1 MPHGHLFISMPMAGS
16 LSAQSLEDRMRKS
29 ILIVAVITLA
39 LFGFANFAQAQKE
52 MNKDK
57 EHGGQKMMAE
67 LSGAAEVPG
76 PGDTD
81 GSGMA
86 HVTLNHGQG
95 QVCYDISAKDI
106 QAPTAAHLHAGP
118 AGQAGDVKVTFKASA
133 DGMWKGCATADK
145 ALIKEIMDNPANFYV
160 NVHNAEFPNG
170 AIRGQLSK

>member
-1 MPHGHLFISMPMAGS
+1 
-16 LSAQSLEDRMRKS
+16 MRKP
-29 ILIVAVITLA
+29 IFIVVVITLA

-57 EHGGQKMMAE
+57 EHGGQPMMMAE
-67 LSGAAEVPG
+67 MSGAAEVPG

-86 HVTLNHGQG
+86 HITLNQGKG

-106 QAPTAAHLHAGP
+106 QAPTAAHLHAGVV
-118 AGQAGDVKVTFKASA
+118 GQAGAPKVTFKAA
-133 DGMWKGCATADK
+133 VGGMWKGCASADK
-145 ALIKEIMDNPANFYV
+145 ALIKDIMDNPANFYV

-170 AIRGQLSK
+170 ALRGQLAK